1 MSMSSPK
8 PLGLRAARQIHRD
21 EVGSGIDA
29 AGIVDGLHRKLGR
42 ALRWDQRIAGQ
53 DLHAQGK
60 RVLREQRSDMTEPD
74 DAESPAPHLDARPCP
89 LARFPSAGPKVGV
102 CPRQVARA
110 RQHHG
115 QRQFCRGDHI
125 ALRRVG
131 HDDAASGRLRDVD
144 VGDAQ
149 PGATHHLEVA
159 AGPQD
164 LRGHSMGRADDQTAA
179 TGDPAEKLVLV
190 PAGAGVDL
198 KAVAAEK
205 LDALEGEFLAND
217 DSLLLAHSTAPTGK

>member
-1 MSMSSPK
+1 MSSPK

-29 AGIVDGLHRKLGR
+29 AGIVDDLHRELGT
-42 ALRWDQRIAGQ
+42 ALHGDRWLTGQ
-53 DLHAQGK
+53 DLHAHGQ
-60 RVLREQRSDMTEPD
+60 RVVRKQRSDMAERD
-74 DAESPAPHLDARPCP
+74 DAERPATHLDARPCP
-89 LARFPSAGPKVGV
+89 LVRFPSAGAKVGL
-102 CPRQVARA
+102 CRHQVARA
-110 RQHHG
+110 STMASAG
-115 QRQFCRGDHI
+115 SAAEITLLC
-125 ALRRVG
+125 RVG
-131 HDDAASGRLRDVD
+131 HDDAASGRLRDVK

-164 LRGHSMGRADDQTAA
+164 LCGHSMRRADDQTVA